1 MKAGTITAKLRDAVP
16 VCFFENDAE
25 QVRYKNID
33 IPDSLKELEIT
44 GFEFDVP
51 ADGKISFRLYFAP
64 GILGDD
70 AIHASRL
77 PEGNGKGK
85 KGGSKS
91 KNRSIKYVCPECGT
105 SIRATREVNVICGD
119 CEVPFERE

>member
-1 MKAGTITAKLRDAVP
+1 MEIAKTILAQLGGNRFIAMTGSKDFVSDGNTLHITTLTAEATAWL
-16 VCFFENDAE
+16 AE
-25 QVRYKNID
+25 
-33 IPDSLKELEIT
+33 
-44 GFEFDVP
+44 
-51 ADGKISFRLYFAP
+51 A
-64 GILGDD
+64 LGDD

-105 SIRATREVNVICGD
+105 IIRATREVNVICGD
-119 CEVPFERE
+119 CGVSFMRE

>member
-1 MKAGTITAKLRDAVP
+1 MAACCIKTFSGICWEAQTFFPYVLKVLHITTLTPEATAWLTEA
-16 VCFFENDAE
+16 
-25 QVRYKNID
+25 
-33 IPDSLKELEIT
+33 
-44 GFEFDVP
+44 
-51 ADGKISFRLYFAP
+51 
-64 GILGDD
+64 LGDD